1 MVGKEG
7 MLMQDKWV
15 LVVNWPLSKWPLALV
30 RTNQRVRSLE
40 VVDHRM
46 PSQSGIGRVVQ
57 YRALRWL
64 PAVFALDKV
73 LDEHRPLMAS

>member
-1 MVGKEG
+1 MK
-7 MLMQDKWV
+7 DKWI

-30 RTNQRVRSLE
+30 STGQDVKILE
-40 VVDHRM
+40 TVDHRI

-64 PAVFALDKV
+64 PVVFALDKV
-73 LDEHRPLMAS
+73 LDEHRPLMAL